1 MDTQRLILIAVAV
14 VQLAL
19 WLVLAGRYKTPAAAP
34 GTVVLHYGWKVRFL
48 GLCNAFAFPMLLIVL
63 FAVTPG
69 RQATRTVPIG
79 ITLLALGCIGGAL
92 LVETQGVY
100 LILTEASI
108 ASVSPWRRRRE
119 WRWDEIE
126 RVTYSRLNR
135 WLILHGPRRET
146 IRAAF
151 VLVNFRELAQAILRQ
166 VSGVKSAPAR
176 KVLDRLAQS

>member
-19 WLVLAGRYKTPAAAP
+19 WLVLAGRYKTPATAP
-34 GTVVLHYGWKVRFL
+34 SAVVLHYGWKLRFF
-48 GLCNAFAFPMLLIVL
+48 GLCVAFAFPMLIILL
-63 FAVTPG
+63 FAVTPV
-69 RQATRTVPIG
+69 RAPTRTVPIG
-79 ITLLALGCIGGAL
+79 ITLLMLGCVGGAL

-100 LILTEASI
+100 LILTETSI

-119 WRWDEIE
+119 WHWHEIE

-135 WLILHGPRRET
+135 RRILHGPRQET

-151 VLVNFRELAQAILRQ
+151 VLLGIRELAQAILAH
-166 VSGVKSAPAR
+166 VPGMKCASAR
-176 KVLDRLAQS
+176 KVLDKLVAS